1 MPNKLSRFWQE
12 LKRRKVIHVI
22 TVYAGAAFV
31 IIELVSN
38 ITEPLTLPEWTPTLV
53 IILLAIG
60 FPIVIIVSWIY
71 DVHPEGGIVKTEP
84 ADKVKTEE
92 IPKSSNSWKIASYI
106 SFVVI
111 VGLIVLNVIPRTKN
125 KEILDKSIAVLPFLN
140 DSPDQEMY
148 FINGVMEE
156 ILDNLCKIEDLRV
169 VSRSSVE
176 QYRDKLKPIP
186 VVAGELD
193 VCYVLEGS
201 GQRDG
206 DNIRLTVQLLD
217 ARKDQHLWSESYYR
231 EIKDIFELQSEIA
244 QLVAK
249 ELKAVITPEEI
260 QIIEKTPT
268 TNLTALDY
276 YQRGRE
282 EYISYQLDNTNRTS
296 LSNAILHYRS
306 AIAIDPGYAKAYTG
320 LALALWDSFW
330 RETKLKVTF
339 SEAEYRVLCDTVIAM
354 VNKALEY
361 DKDLEEAYLV
371 RGLYYSSIREYNK
384 ADKEFDKS
392 LRINPNYSWGY
403 NCKADLQFSY
413 LHSAVEGIK
422 NKLKAIELE
431 RGTQLPQL
439 LRELGWYY
447 DMTGFFDKASGLFD
461 QMFQLNKDTIMYY
474 QYMSDLSFE
483 EGDWQEYMN
492 WSYRM
497 LEIDPDTWWPN
508 ETLAWTYCLL
518 GNIDTASYYLNRA
531 FKLKEEMDLSLA
543 GEMEILQA
551 YIYWETGQ
559 KDMANNLFDKLIEYY
574 EELLRTKPF
583 SLTVSSYQE
592 DYIYLM
598 YLAEIYAVKGQHEKA
613 LDYLNRIDLISFKP
627 YGLYMQLHES
637 PFFKEIRTDPR
648 FLSICNAMKTV
659 WQAEHER
666 IQQWLEENDML

>member
-1 MPNKLSRFWQE
+1 MQHQAE
-12 LKRRKVIHVI
+12 MQ
-22 TVYAGAAFV
+22 
-31 IIELVSN
+31 
-38 ITEPLTLPEWTPTLV
+38 
-53 IILLAIG
+53 
-60 FPIVIIVSWIY
+60 IY
-71 DVHPEGGIVKTEP
+71 
-84 ADKVKTEE
+84 
-92 IPKSSNSWKIASYI
+92 
-106 SFVVI
+106 
-111 VGLIVLNVIPRTKN
+111 

-148 FINGVMEE
+148 FINGVMEV

-176 QYRDKLKPIP
+176 QYRDKPKPIP
-186 VVAGELD
+186 VIAGELD

-330 RETKLKVTF
+330 RETRLKVTF
-339 SEAEYRVLCDTVIAM
+339 SEAEYQVLCDTVIAL

-371 RGLYYSSIREYNK
+371 RGWYYSSIRGYDK
-384 ADKEFDKS
+384 ADREFDKS

-403 NCKADLQFSY
+403 NSKADLQFSY
-413 LHSAVEGIK
+413 LHNAVEGIK

-439 LRELGWYY
+439 LGELGWYY
-447 DMTGFFDKASGLFD
+447 DMTGFFDKAIGLYD
-461 QMFQLNKDTIMYY
+461 QMFQLAKDTLQYY
-474 QYMSDLSFE
+474 QYMSEPLFY
-483 EGDWQEYMN
+483 EGNWQEYMN

-497 LEIDPDTWWPN
+497 LEIDSDAWWPN

-559 KDMANNLFDKLIEYY
+559 KDKANNLFDKLIEYF

-613 LDYLNRIDLISFKP
+613 LEYLNRIDLTSFKP

-648 FLSICNAMKTV
+648 FLSICNAMKAV

-666 IQQWLEENDML
+666 VQQWLEENDML